1 MESRNSGADA
11 TDEKLDEL
19 SAPGFSGH
27 GSIYNI
33 MNSRDSIQALSI
45 QGSFQIIN
53 MAAFGMYS
61 I

>member
-45 QGSFQIIN
+45 KDHFK
-53 MAAFGMYS
+53 
-61 I
+61 